1 MLLSPGLCGR
11 TRGCIA
17 KLPKLDLAASSVP
30 TDATHRVPMTE
41 VKNAFNPASA

>member
-1 MLLSPGLCGR
+1 MLLFTGARGR

-30 TDATHRVPMTE
+30 SDATHP
-41 VKNAFNPASA
+41 PA